1 MHCGVYDRRRS
12 HGYQYTEIY
21 AQWGESKS
29 GLEWLEKAMR
39 LRDTEMANLRTDPL
53 MDPQRKEPRLQ
64 AIERQHNPRHSLIV
78 EKSIQ
83 WQLCGNHNA

>member
-1 MHCGVYDRRRS
+1 
-12 HGYQYTEIY
+12 
-21 AQWGESKS
+21 
-29 GLEWLEKAMR
+29 MR